1 MLLSN
6 DSKRE
11 SVFELNGIF
20 VTSWRMGRRFGRNTV
35 DQNDFDRFQ
44 KGDDIIT
51 EAKKEA
57 AIIPWIARVFR
68 R

>member
-1 MLLSN
+1 
-6 DSKRE
+6 
-11 SVFELNGIF
+11 
-20 VTSWRMGRRFGRNTV
+20 MGRRFGRNTV